1 MRIVADQTNNSLER
15 GSDVTTNVA
24 VPIMSGEQMVAL
36 SKKHT
41 LYEWS
46 AQSKVDPIPVA
57 KAKGIYF
64 WTPEGKRFIDF
75 NSQLMSV
82 NIGHGDSRVIEAIH
96 QQALTLAYANP
107 FMATEPRAR
116 LGAKLAEI
124 TPGDIDTF
132 FFTNGGSEANE
143 NAVKIAR
150 LFTGRH
156 KILARYRSYH
166 GATAG
171 SISLTGDPRRW
182 AAEPGIPGVIRVFDP
197 YHGIER
203 GWDSVDQALA
213 NIEEVIQLEG
223 PQTIA
228 AFILEPVTGTNGV
241 LVPPDGY
248 LQGVREICSKHG
260 ILMIADEVMS
270 GFGRTGEWFAVDHW
284 KVVPDLITMAKG
296 LTSSYLP
303 LGAVGMRAHIAQHF
317 QDKVFYGGLTY
328 NSHPMGCVAAL
339 ATIQVYEQDRLL
351 ENTKKMDNVLKRL
364 LWDLESH
371 HPSVG
376 AVRSIG
382 LFGIVEL
389 VRNRRTREPMA
400 PFNGTSAEMAALEK
414 FFREQGLYTL
424 VRWNTF
430 FTNPPL
436 CISEKELREAFAI
449 IDRGLEITDQA
460 VPA

>member
-1 MRIVADQTNNSLER
+1 MTTIAETVSMTGKEIVD
-15 GSDVTTNVA
+15 
-24 VPIMSGEQMVAL
+24 L
-36 SKKHT
+36 SRKHT

-57 KAKGIYF
+57 SAKGIYF
-64 WTPEGKRFIDF
+64 YTPEGKRFIDF

-82 NIGHGDSRVIEAIH
+82 NIGHGDPRVIQAISE
-96 QQALTLAYANP
+96 QASTLAYANP
-107 FMATEPRAR
+107 FMATEVRAR

-132 FFTNGGSEANE
+132 FFTNGGADANE
-143 NAVKIAR
+143 NAIKIAR
-150 LFTGRH
+150 FFTGRH
-156 KILARYRSYH
+156 KIIARYRSYH

-171 SISLTGDPRRW
+171 AISLTGDPRRW
-182 AAEPGIPGVIRVFDP
+182 AAEPGIPGVIHVLDP

-203 GWDSVDQALA
+203 GWESAESSLA
-213 NIEEVIQLEG
+213 MIEETIQLEG
-223 PQTIA
+223 PNTIA

-241 LVPPDGY
+241 LIPPDGY
-248 LQGVREICSKHG
+248 LEGVRKLCDRYG

-270 GFGRTGEWFAVDHW
+270 GFGRTGSWFAVDHW
-284 KVVPDLITMAKG
+284 KVVPDLLCMAKG

-303 LGAVGMRAHIAQHF
+303 LGAVGMRHHIAQHF

-328 NSHPMGCVAAL
+328 NSHPMGCAAAL
-339 ATIQVYEQDRLL
+339 ATIRVYEEDGLID
-351 ENTKKMDNVLKRL
+351 NAKKMGAILTQLGSELQAK
-364 LWDLESH
+364 

-382 LFGIVEL
+382 LFGIIEL
-389 VRNRRTREPMA
+389 IRNRKTRQPMA
-400 PFNGTSAEMAALEK
+400 PFNGTSDEMAALGR
-414 FFREQGLYTL
+414 FFREQGLYTF

-436 CISEKELREAFAI
+436 CINEQQLREGFAI
-449 IDRGLEITDQA
+449 IDRGLEITDKA
-460 VPA
+460 VS